1 MVKSISVRGRKEI
14 IAVYNEYAK
23 IAGTQNTGRPQ
34 ATKEFIEYVARLPMN
49 GKTASE
55 LKWAS
60 KQYVDVSELNNES
73 VPVSIKVTID
83 IDEKAWNDAMEIF
96 KYVFDLKSNPQMP
109 YFLRVA
115 GIVCIK
121 NLEIQNA
128 KLGIDRVASSENVT
142 IDAFKKLSTE
152 DKLLTIY
159 KLLLERSI

>member
-1 MVKSISVRGRKEI
+1 MVKQH
-14 IAVYNEYAK
+14 
-23 IAGTQNTGRPQ
+23 QNS
-34 ATKEFIEYVARLPMN
+34 N
-49 GKTASE
+49 GH
-55 LKWAS
+55 
-60 KQYVDVSELNNES
+60 
-73 VPVSIKVTID
+73 
-83 IDEKAWNDAMEIF
+83 
-96 KYVFDLKSNPQMP
+96 QMP

-115 GIVCIK
+115 GIACIK